1 MRPPARP
8 RPPTLPEESFESR
21 RPPAPNPARPTAS
34 TKQSPNTAPDSSSAV
49 GERTPA
55 APRPSSRRTSPV
67 PPVPPVPPPPTAVST
82 RSAAAT
88 ATASSST
95 APSAAPASSVSSGLA
110 ARLAERAR
118 ATRRRRWI
126 RYGSIGAGLLLVMG
140 VAWLA
145 FLSPVF
151 RLDMERIEMTGQGTV
166 IAPGAVEKVVAA
178 EAGTPLTIMDT
189 VGLRNRI
196 LDIAGVRDVVV
207 TRDWPK
213 GMKIVLT
220 ASEPVAAVPDGT
232 GFTLRDDLA
241 DVVGRADA
249 VPDGLP
255 VIEVPQGDQMAR
267 TLEAAIFML
276 NAVPADLHKE
286 IRSVSAT
293 TPDAVSMELRGGAT
307 VLWGSQADADLKV
320 RVFEVLRTAKS
331 TKDSKVF
338 DVSAPNAPITR

>member
-8 RPPTLPEESFESR
+8 RPQAVSGESFDRR
-21 RPPAPNPARPTAS
+21 RPPTPNPARPTAS
-34 TKQSPNTAPDSSSAV
+34 TAQKPSTDPESSAPA
-49 GERTPA
+49 GERAAKAPRLNSRRVRPVSGPPA
-55 APRPSSRRTSPV
+55 A
-67 PPVPPVPPPPTAVST
+67 AST
-82 RSAAAT
+82 RSAT
-88 ATASSST
+88 ATASSSP
-95 APSAAPASSVSSGLA
+95 PSLSVPTVASASSVSSGLA

-126 RYGSIGAGLLLVMG
+126 RYGSIGAGLLLVLG

-151 RLDMERIEMTGQGTV
+151 QLDLERVEMSGQGTV
-166 IAPGAVEKVVAA
+166 IAPGAVEEVVAA
-178 EAGTPLTIMDT
+178 EEGTPLTIMDT
-189 VGLRNRI
+189 IGLRNRI

-207 TRDWPK
+207 TRDWPS
-213 GMKIVLT
+213 GLDIVLT

-232 GFTLRDDLA
+232 RFTLRDDLA
-241 DVVGRADA
+241 DVVGRADK

-267 TLEAAIFML
+267 ALEAAIFML

-293 TPDAVSMELRGGAT
+293 TPDAVSMELRDGAA

-320 RVFEVLRTAKS
+320 RVFEVLRTAKA